1 MRRRDS
7 ARVLRQGSV
16 RAGFLLVF
24 GEDVNRIIGHVNAAT
39 AQGPDLDRMELW
51 HRHEPGD
58 AAYRVAL

>member
-1 MRRRDS
+1 
-7 ARVLRQGSV
+7 
-16 RAGFLLVF
+16 LVF